1 MSSTGCMGWSMRGLH
16 FVHTRLRRRQRHP
29 PLRLSACLLAWC
41 SQWPSASKP
50 LILGLLVFASDANTS
65 TSNTTTIF
73 YLCSS
78 RRRKRQPSFIK
89 IAVGT
94 LDCDI
99 LVPQTELMDL
109 TRSDLTILRQVW
121 TDRSLIVLS
130 EQFPDF
136 PGCRTSLFWR

>member
-1 MSSTGCMGWSMRGLH
+1 MQYANSNGLAKCES
-16 FVHTRLRRRQRHP
+16 V
-29 PLRLSACLLAWC
+29 
-41 SQWPSASKP
+41 
-50 LILGLLVFASDANTS
+50 DANTS

-73 YLCSS
+73 HLCSP
-78 RRRKRQPSFIK
+78 RRVKSQASFIE
-89 IAVGT
+89 IAVRT

-121 TDRSLIVLS
+121 TDCGLIVLS